1 MERLDTAEA
10 IVFEDLSRPAPD
22 LVLDALETHA
32 VLRLLPEAARNLV
45 AEAGEVR
52 RLEAGSRLRAA
63 PGIAFVLSGV
73 LAAFDRK
80 ELAAVTLHGPD
91 TLFGL
96 EAALAHAAADHSLL
110 AMTDAV
116 WIAVPAAEML
126 ERMGPTWIEH
136 VFARQ
141 ALDRLERLHAQ
152 LACTAVHPVG
162 SRAANWI
169 RRLDA
174 LCPGEIRTTQALL
187 AEAMGVQRTSVN
199 AAVKALESEGVL
211 RVSRGR
217 LTVTDP
223 LRLAR
228 LSCGC

>member
-1 MERLDTAEA
+1 MESFVTVEA
-10 IVFEDLSRPAPD
+10 VDFDGPPRAVPS
-22 LVLDALETHA
+22 LVADALKTHA
-32 VLRLLPEAARNLV
+32 VLRLLPEAAQALV

-52 RLEAGSRLRAA
+52 RLDAGRRLPTAA
-63 PGIAFVLSGV
+63 GIAFVLSGV

-80 ELAAVTLHGPD
+80 ELAAVTLHGPN

-96 EAALAHAAADHSLL
+96 ETALAHAPAPRRLM

-116 WIAVPAAEML
+116 WIAVPAPQLL
-126 ERMGPTWIEH
+126 ERMGSTWIEH

-141 ALDRLERLHAQ
+141 ALDRLERLQSQ

-162 SRAANWI
+162 QRAANWI

-174 LCPGEIRTTQALL
+174 LCPREIRTTQAIL
-187 AEAMGVQRTSVN
+187 AEAMGVQRTSIN